1 MSELTFVQRIAL
13 NILRDWIDKHFVHRS
28 AISEYTSWMH
38 EDPEFMRDMQKF
50 FDNSTFSRGSCNQN
64 VHERLVKIKI
74 RILAIQSGR
83 IKPKLRPMPIPQ
95 PTNVGKGYWP

>member
-38 EDPEFMRDMQKF
+38 EDPEFI
-50 FDNSTFSRGSCNQN
+50 NS
-64 VHERLVKIKI
+64 
-74 RILAIQSGR
+74 
-83 IKPKLRPMPIPQ
+83 P
-95 PTNVGKGYWP
+95 